1 MVKFAKFLLEKDKYI
16 NDAIELIAL
25 NSQRAAFIYDKKKIV
40 GVVSEGDILKAL
52 INKKNLHTPVNKIM
66 NKSFKFLNK
75 RDLNLA
81 KKYFIDFSILILP
94 ILNKKMELKDIITLE
109 DVFK

>member
-66 NKSFKFLNK
+66 NKSPNFQQKIVLKKDFVRILEFIFT
-75 RDLNLA
+75 NLIA
-81 KKYFIDFSILILP
+81 K
-94 ILNKKMELKDIITLE
+94 ELSKLYSS
-109 DVFK
+109 

>member
-1 MVKFAKFLLEKDKYI
+1 MIKFAKFLLEKDKYI
-16 NDAIELIAL
+16 NDAIELINL
-25 NSQRAAFIYDKKKIV
+25 NNQRAIFIHDKKKIV

-52 INKKNLHTPVNKIM
+52 IYKKDLHTPVSKIM

-75 RDLNLA
+75 KDLSLA
-81 KKYFIDFSILILP
+81 KKYFIEFSILILP
-94 ILNKKMELKDIITLE
+94 VVNKQMELKDIITLK

>member
-25 NSQRAAFIYDKKKIV
+25 NSQRAAFIYDKKIV

-52 INKKNLHTPVNKIM
+52 INKKIYTHL
-66 NKSFKFLNK
+66 
-75 RDLNLA
+75 
-81 KKYFIDFSILILP
+81 SIKL
-94 ILNKKMELKDIITLE
+94 
-109 DVFK
+109 

>member
-25 NSQRAAFIYDKKKIV
+25 NSQRAAFIYDKKIV

-52 INKKNLHTPVNKIM
+52 INKKSTHTCQ
-66 NKSFKFLNK
+66 
-75 RDLNLA
+75 
-81 KKYFIDFSILILP
+81 
-94 ILNKKMELKDIITLE
+94 
-109 DVFK
+109 

>member
-1 MVKFAKFLLEKDKYI
+1 MKKFAKFLLEKNRYI

-25 NSQRAAFIYDKKKIV
+25 NNQRAVFIYDKKKIV

-66 NKSFKFLNK
+66 NKSFKFLSK
-75 RDLNLA
+75 KDLNLA
-81 KKYFIDFSILILP
+81 KKYFIDFSILLLP
-94 ILNKKMELKDIITLE
+94 ILNKKMELKDVITLK